1 MGIRL
6 LSCTIYLHSYSI
18 LYSSPSAYPNL
29 SHAALDEL
37 QNDFTTI
44 LQESLSH
51 ASLRPKNL
59 TILPGKKS
67 WLLHL
72 DLLVL
77 SENGNIYDALFLAAS
92 AALRDTRVPK
102 TRSIEYKTQG
112 RGGSRAIDRML
123 GDDTKEQ
130 EQPSGFDTMAIKK
143 ATDFELIDYWDEG
156 ESLDCGSSWPVCV
169 TLNLVRT
176 SLYHPDLCI
185 C

>member
-77 SENGNIYDALFLAAS
+77 SENGNIYDALFLAAL

-130 EQPSGFDTMAIKK
+130 EQASGFDTMAIKK

-176 SLYHPDLCI
+176 SSYHPDLCI